1 MGTRAFLAAATIVLS
16 ACATSPDVQ
25 TTVEPGVD
33 PGQYRT
39 YTFVQ
44 SDPKAKGAITDS
56 VAQRRLQQM
65 VSSQLLGKGYA
76 QASPGQEA
84 QLGVHITGH
93 VVPKQ
98 RVFVT
103 GRPGP
108 YDYNWGRVELGGYET
123 VDYRE
128 GTLFVDVVDLAQGRL
143 AWRTRIS
150 EALTAGYSEEN
161 WSRVERALAEAFRR
175 FPPRR

>member
-16 ACATSPDVQ
+16 ACATSPSVQ
-25 TTVEPGVD
+25 TTTEPGAD
-33 PGQYRT
+33 PGKYRT
-39 YTFVQ
+39 YAFVQ
-44 SDPKAKGAITDS
+44 GDPKDKGAITDS
-56 VAQRRLQQM
+56 LVQRRLQQM
-65 VSSQLLGKGYA
+65 VSSQMLGKGYT

-84 QLGVHITGH
+84 QLGVNITGH
-93 VVPKQ
+93 VTPKQ

-128 GTLFVDVVDLAQGRL
+128 GTLFVDVVDLPQGRL

-150 EALTAGYSEEN
+150 EAFTAGYSDDN
-161 WSRVERALAEAFRR
+161 WSKVERALAEAFRS